1 LGRGELDQLM
11 TNRGRLSTAAL
22 GYLAAV
28 SLATVLACVTLWQ
41 PKAVAISLASFLLII
56 SLGMLA
62 HAYPIQGFHHQAYQV
77 TLPLIVLAAAL
88 FSTVELVGFIVLI
101 HIAEEA
107 RLRRRLDIQWFNTCN
122 YLFSAVIAGA
132 TYHRVALLLP
142 EGALGQVA
150 AVLAAG
156 CTFILL
162 NRVLLAGVLWLARGL
177 SPVASGLFQQELL
190 AADLVIAW
198 MAGPMLVLTLVA
210 GPWMILV
217 TAGPLVLARP
227 ALAALLEKYETPIP
241 LAREKAA

>member
-1 LGRGELDQLM
+1 MAIR
-11 TNRGRLSTAAL
+11 RRLSTAARA
-22 GYLAAV
+22 YCAAV
-28 SLATVLACVTLWQ
+28 SLAAVLICVVLWQ
-41 PKAVAISLASFLLII
+41 AKSVPISLGSFLLIL

-62 HAYPIQGFHHQAYQV
+62 HAYPIQGVRHQAYQV

-88 FSTVELVGFIVLI
+88 FTTAELVAFVALI

-107 RLRRRLDIQWFNTCN
+107 RLRRPLHIQWFNVCN
-122 YLFSAVIAGA
+122 YLFSAVVAGA
-132 TYHRVALLLP
+132 TYHRVALLWP

-177 SPVASGLFQQELL
+177 SPAASGLFRQELL
-190 AADLVIAW
+190 GADLVIAW
-198 MAGPMLVLTLVA
+198 MAAPMLVLTLVA

-227 ALAALLEKYETPIP
+227 ALAALLTKYETTLP
-241 LAREKAA
+241 LTRERAA